1 MWRDFARCYWEKN
14 FVNPGMSPDT
24 LIPGDDFSA
33 GLSG

>member
-1 MWRDFARCYWEKN
+1 VARFRALLLEKN